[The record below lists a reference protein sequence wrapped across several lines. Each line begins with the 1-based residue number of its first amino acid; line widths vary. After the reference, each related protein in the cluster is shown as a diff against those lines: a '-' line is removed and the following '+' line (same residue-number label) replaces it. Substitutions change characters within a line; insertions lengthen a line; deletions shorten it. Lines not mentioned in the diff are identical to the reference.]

1 MVILVQ
7 NVGDS
12 TLKAKV
18 SAENTKMDLEIA
30 KHQNKKVKLIG
41 NSTTMCI
48 A

>member
-7 NVGDS
+7 NIGDS
-12 TLKAKV
+12 TLKSKV
-18 SAENTKMDLEIA
+18 SAENTKMDLKIA
-30 KHQNKKVKLIG
+30 KHKNEKVKLIG